1 MSEFL
6 PAAESR
12 RATERMALDQE
23 WNELLG
29 EIRSLDG
36 FADFLLPPRLT
47 ELRRA
52 AVGGPVVVVNV
63 SRWRSDALI
72 VTADGV
78 QKPLE
83 LPLASRELV
92 VQWVQRYLEAV
103 HSYQDAEQAAYELQ
117 AQVSEG
123 SVSAAVFQAY
133 HAAATQLQAARLQM
147 EKVVTE
153 VLAWLWTAVAEPVLS
168 FLGFTETPAEGEWP
182 RLWWCPTGVLAA
194 LPLHAAAMP
203 GEGQSVLDRVVP
215 SYTPTLRALLEAT
228 NEPVVEADGESRML
242 VVAVPD
248 APGQTPLPNVAREVD
263 LLSQLFPG
271 DRSTVL
277 NGVDATRTRV
287 HDELGRHRWAHFSC
301 HGHQDLADPSY
312 GGLLLHDG
320 TLTVQDISRRTYRGE
335 FAFLSACKTATGGL
349 ELADE
354 VITLAAALHYAGYR
368 QVVATLWSVYD
379 PTAADVV
386 ESVYSDLAGDGQ
398 FDTRRTAYA
407 LHQVVRR
414 LRDLHP
420 TSPSVWTPF
429 IHVGP

>member
-1 MSEFL
+1 MTELL

-36 FADFLLPPRLT
+36 FDGFLQPPRVEALSK
-47 ELRRA
+47 A

-72 VTADGV
+72 VTTEGV
-78 QKPLE
+78 LPPVE
-83 LPLASRELV
+83 LPLATRESTTD
-92 VQWVQRYLEAV
+92 WVDRYLVAV
-103 HSYQDAEQAAYELQ
+103 ARYQDAGQEAGEAHRRF
-117 AQVSEG
+117 SEG
-123 SVSAAVFQAY
+123 DGSAAAFQAY
-133 HAAATQLQAARLQM
+133 HAAVAQVHAERLRM
-147 EKVVTE
+147 ESDVTE
-153 VLAWLWTAVAEPVLS
+153 VLGWLWTAVAEPILTL
-168 FLGFTETPAEGEWP
+168 LGFTETPADDAWP
-182 RLWWCPTGVLAA
+182 RLWWCPTGLLAA
-194 LPLHAAAMP
+194 LPLHAAGLP
-203 GEGQSVLDRVVP
+203 GDGPSVLDRVVP

-228 NEPVVEADGESRML
+228 NEPGAGPESGIL

-248 APGQTPLPNVAREVD
+248 APGQTPLPNVAREVE
-263 LLSQLFPG
+263 LLTRLFPG

-277 NGVDATRTRV
+277 SGVDATRTRV
-287 HDELGRHRWAHFSC
+287 REELGRHRWAHFSC
-301 HGHQDLADPSY
+301 HGHQDLTNPSY

-320 TLTVQDISRRTYRGE
+320 TLTVQDIGKRTYRGE
-335 FAFLSACKTATGGL
+335 LAFLSACKTATGGL

-386 ESVYSDLAGDGQ
+386 ESVYTELVADGRA
-398 FDTRRTAYA
+398 DSRGTARA
-407 LHQVVRR
+407 LHRIVRR

-420 TSPSVWTPF
+420 ANPSVWTPF
-429 IHVGP
+429 VHVGP